1 MKVSVI
7 VPVYNVEKYLDRCL
21 KSLVNQTMND
31 YEVIV
36 VNDGS
41 QDTSWDIIMKYQDR
55 YPFIKGFEKENGG
68 ISSARNFGL
77 QKATGEYIAFVDSD
91 DFPEPEF
98 LEKMYNK
105 IISDDS
111 DVVICD
117 YYALSDN
124 EKRMISCHPRLSD
137 DIKKEYLLSPPMVW
151 SKMIKKTVMDNV
163 KFKDKIF
170 YEDLELCVNLFKYV
184 NKISFVDEPLYN
196 YFVWHSGS
204 AMTQKKFSERLLDI
218 FTILEDSKKK
228 LQKDYFPEIEYI
240 YITHLLR
247 TATLRFLDYPNTGEY
262 LEKINMIMEKEFPN
276 WRKNVYYV
284 KASRKVKLICF
295 FAIHKNYFMLKL
307 MKKMTGRR

>member
-7 VPVYNVEKYLDRCL
+7 VPVYNVEKYLDKCL
-21 KSLVNQTMND
+21 KSLANQTMDD

-41 QDTSWDIIMKYQDR
+41 QDASWDIITKYQDQ
-55 YPFIKGFEKENGG
+55 YPFIRGFEKENGG
-68 ISSARNFGL
+68 ISSARNYGL
-77 QKATGEYIAFVDSD
+77 KHANGKYIAFVDSD
-91 DFPEPEF
+91 DFVEPEF
-98 LEKMYNK
+98 LRKMYNK
-105 IISDDS
+105 ITSDDS

-124 EKRMISCHPRLSD
+124 EKRIISCHPRLSN
-137 DIKKEYLLSPPMVW
+137 DIKIEYLLSPPMVW
-151 SKMIKKTVMDNV
+151 SKMIKKTIMDNV
-163 KFKDKIF
+163 EFKNKIF
-170 YEDLELCVNLFKYV
+170 YEDLDLCVKLFKYV
-184 NKISFVDEPLYN
+184 NKISFVDEPLYD
-196 YFVWHSGS
+196 YLVQHSGS

-218 FTILEDSKKK
+218 FTVLEDSKKI

-247 TATLRFLDYPNTGEY
+247 TATLRFLDYPNTEEY
-262 LEKINMIMEKEFPN
+262 LNKINAIMENDFPN
-276 WRKNVYYV
+276 WRKNIYYK
-284 KASRKVKLICF
+284 KASKKIKLICY